1 MWDCRGLERCGW
13 SWIGVGLQGVGKVW
27 MELDRCGT
35 AGGWKGVDGV
45 G

>member
-1 MWDCRGLERCGW
+1 MELDRCGTTG